1 MIINENRMFGDIFKE
16 LRIQKNL
23 SQDKISEDLDVSQG
37 LITKWESHQSTPSP
51 EMLDYIADYFDVSTD
66 FLIGRTNDKRYYS
79 SNSDNRT
86 VNILYSK
93 VKDLPEEQQQFILN
107 VTNTIMNQIDKELD
121 GKW

>member
-93 VKDLPEEQQQFILN
+93 VKDLPEAQQQFILN

-121 GKW
+121 GK

>member
-1 MIINENRMFGDIFKE
+1 MTFLKNSEYKRIFH
-16 LRIQKNL
+16 
-23 SQDKISEDLDVSQG
+23 KI
-37 LITKWESHQSTPSP
+37 KF
-51 EMLDYIADYFDVSTD
+51 YFDVSTD

-121 GKW
+121 GK

>member
-1 MIINENRMFGDIFKE
+1 MENRAFQDVFRE
-16 LRIQKNL
+16 LRLEKKM
-23 SQDKISEDLDVSQG
+23 SQEKMADELDVSQS
-37 LITKWESHQSTPSP
+37 LINNWETNRSTPAP
-51 EMLDYIADYFDVSTD
+51 EMLEYIADYFDVSTD

-121 GKW
+121 HR